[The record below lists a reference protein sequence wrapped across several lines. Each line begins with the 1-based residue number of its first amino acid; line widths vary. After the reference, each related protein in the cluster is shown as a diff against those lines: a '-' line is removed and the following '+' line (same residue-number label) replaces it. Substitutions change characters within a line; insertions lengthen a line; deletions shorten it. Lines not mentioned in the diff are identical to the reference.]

1 MGIYRNFDIFH
12 SLLDLSLVFLSEHGT
27 ISEILIKASKFTTP
41 RAYLSMVENTHALRS
56 IRMEGMRFCKQ
67 NKEFCMQIRMDGK
80 LSQTELSSLKIY
92 YLSLTL
98 RVAFPLFLVLGSN
111 AKLRHFQI

>member
-1 MGIYRNFDIFH
+1 
-12 SLLDLSLVFLSEHGT
+12 
-27 ISEILIKASKFTTP
+27 
-41 RAYLSMVENTHALRS
+41 
-56 IRMEGMRFCKQ
+56 
-67 NKEFCMQIRMDGK
+67 MDGK

-111 AKLRHFQI
+111 AKIARHFQIWKYLANSCCYINVRVLAKFRYNPCKYWCFGIFCFKILAFGYNGWVLEENTAFFALEVSITRPS

>member
-1 MGIYRNFDIFH
+1 
-12 SLLDLSLVFLSEHGT
+12 
-27 ISEILIKASKFTTP
+27 
-41 RAYLSMVENTHALRS
+41 MVEKPRALRS
-56 IRMEGMRFCKQ
+56 IRMEGMWCFASK
-67 NKEFCMQIRMDGK
+67 NKGFCMQIRMDGK

-111 AKLRHFQI
+111 AKGISKSRNILQIHVVTLM